1 MVRDRSAT
9 GTPVALTLETGKAM
23 PSATTRG
30 ASFYAILRGFDT
42 RTFTAFDFE
51 LFICKLLFI
60 PIDTTSRRQR
70 TNYQLKALTATPTAT
85 TSLDGH
91 VPHFPL
97 PHRSEEHTS
106 ELQSLMRI
114 SYAVFCLKKN
124 KRHVVDDVMSVG
136 DTEDRTSSSLQPL
149 HKRAY

>member
-1 MVRDRSAT
+1 
-9 GTPVALTLETGKAM
+9 M
-23 PSATTRG
+23 PSATTSG
-30 ASFYAILRGFDT
+30 ASFCAIPRGFDT

-85 TSLDGH
+85 TSLDDT

-97 PHRSEEHTS
+97 PHGIALAGTLPH
-106 ELQSLMRI
+106 
-114 SYAVFCLKKN
+114 
-124 KRHVVDDVMSVG
+124 
-136 DTEDRTSSSLQPL
+136 RTNRPHPQP
-149 HKRAY
+149 RPP

>member
-1 MVRDRSAT
+1 MFWIVWLRSAT

-23 PSATTRG
+23 PSATTSG
-30 ASFYAILRGFDT
+30 ASFCAILRGFDT

-97 PHRSEEHTS
+97 PHGIALAGPLPHRLERLQPLRSEEHTS

-114 SYAVFCLKKN
+114 SYAVF
-124 KRHVVDDVMSVG
+124 
-136 DTEDRTSSSLQPL
+136 
-149 HKRAY
+149 